1 MAPTTTK
8 KDTCPNSPFPIAPP
22 PPLPLDVAVRYRVS
36 RCTMRSRFPFA
47 PPSPRSPSVR
57 PSPTDG
63 NVSCQKDS
71 LFQKYIFLGFIYAIL
86 RLCAKITQFKVIFAT
101 TECPTQIDSPQT
113 FLMPL
118 ASAQSTRL
126 GSVPVSLWA
135 FSLQWDS
142 TVRLQQIWGTF
153 SVWFDMFSYV
163 QLTYSYSYRL
173 FYFVDFYHPKWKVN
187 AREIM

>member
-1 MAPTTTK
+1 MWL
-8 KDTCPNSPFPIAPP
+8 CVIEFPDAQCDPGFR
-22 PPLPLDVAVRYRVS
+22 LPLR
-36 RCTMRSRFPFA
+36 
-47 PPSPRSPSVR
+47 PPALPPSVR
-57 PSPTDG
+57 RLPMVKSH
-63 NVSCQKDS
+63 VKKDS
-71 LFQKYIFLGFIYAIL
+71 LFQKYIFFGFIYAIL
-86 RLCAKITQFKVIFAT
+86 RLCSKITQFKVIFAT

-153 SVWFDMFSYV
+153 SV
-163 QLTYSYSYRL
+163 
-173 FYFVDFYHPKWKVN
+173 
-187 AREIM
+187 